1 MIKVNTYYPYYLKI
15 TYYYRYTLSYV
26 ITIIKDNIKFANF
39 PDYQETNTSY
49 DVYIYKDIMDDIPE
63 LNKLIRE
70 YKDCEISRNII
81 VDFGLND
88 INYNDLY
95 NSKES
100 SDVKIIVNDNT
111 FFYAHKSVLT
121 LLSKYFRIHIN
132 HFATPSTYIDIY
144 LNDINASVFELLLK
158 SLYGKTIIG
167 TVLEILELIKLFNF
181 FLIDISIK
189 DDLIKDVLSYIV
201 DPNDIYYANDLIGLI
216 YHQNVPKNIQNIL
229 NDLNEY
235 AEELEKYDYF

>member
-1 MIKVNTYYPYYLKI
+1 MSKVNTFYPYYFKI
-15 TYYYRYTLSYV
+15 TYNDRDTASYILSF
-26 ITIIKDNIKFANF
+26 IKENIKLANY
-39 PDYQETNTSY
+39 PDYQETEEGY

-70 YKDCEISRNII
+70 YKDYEINKNII
-81 VDFGLND
+81 IDFGLND
-88 INYNDLY
+88 KKYNKLY

-111 FFYAHKSVLT
+111 IFYAHKSVLT